1 MSIWIIEEQCDGC
14 KQCDQV
20 CPYQGIEI
28 TDGVA
33 KVTERC
39 TSCGVCIDICKN
51 KAIDSDITLREIPDF
66 SDHTGIWVFIEHNNI
81 KISSV
86 SLELI
91 GKAQNL
97 ANDLNE
103 QVCAV
108 LIGKDVTGFC
118 DILTKFGAQNIYL
131 GEHDLLEQYRTIA
144 YTDVL
149 ESLIK
154 KYKPSILLFGAT
166 TLGRDLAPRVSRRVK
181 TGLTADCTELTIDSD
196 EKILLQTR
204 PAFGGNVMATIVN
217 KYSRPQMATIRP
229 GVMEKIKQ
237 NSFTNSNIIKF
248 KPKLH
253 EKNIRTKVLEIIK
266 EKKSHTDITKANVIV
281 AGGRGIKGRQ
291 GFKMLKQ
298 LADILNGE
306 LACTRLVVEQ
316 GILSQQAQVGQTGK
330 TVRPEIYI
338 ACGISGAIQ
347 HRAGMM
353 DSRYIIA
360 INNDPDA
367 PIFKIANWSI
377 IGDVNEIVPEMIKQ
391 LSKGGTL

>member
-28 TDGVA
+28 TNGVA

-86 SLELI
+86 SLELL

-108 LIGKDVTGFC
+108 LIGKDVTEFC

-149 ESLIK
+149 ESLVK

-353 DSRYIIA
+353 GSRYIIA